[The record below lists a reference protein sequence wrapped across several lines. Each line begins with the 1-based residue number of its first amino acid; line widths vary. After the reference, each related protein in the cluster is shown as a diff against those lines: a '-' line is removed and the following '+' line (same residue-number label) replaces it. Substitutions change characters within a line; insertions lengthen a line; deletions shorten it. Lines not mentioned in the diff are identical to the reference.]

1 MRAKWFWCVFKLG
14 FFQLIWKAS
23 LIFKPL
29 SILLQQ
35 CLLQNLGV
43 VILDHK
49 LYDNTI
55 QEIISVTSKFKILNE
70 DPNLK
75 HQASLQLFLRKLKQ
89 KNFFNKIE
97 YDKLYPS
104 VSSPAYIYGTP
115 KIHQFS
121 SSDSFPKLG
130 LIVSSTGAFNY
141 NIACF
146 L

>member
-1 MRAKWFWCVFKLG
+1 MPIISVRDNDNNTLKRNKKNNQRQKIIRRGEGGRSSSERVRAKWFWCVFKLS

-55 QEIISVTSKFKILNE
+55 QEIISGTSKFKILNE

-75 HQASLQLFLRKLKQ
+75 HQVSLQLFLRKLKQ
-89 KNFFNKIE
+89 K
-97 YDKLYPS
+97 KL
-104 VSSPAYIYGTP
+104 
-115 KIHQFS
+115 F
-121 SSDSFPKLG
+121 
-130 LIVSSTGAFNY
+130 
-141 NIACF
+141 
-146 L
+146 

>member
-14 FFQLIWKAS
+14 FQLIWKAS

-55 QEIISVTSKFKILNE
+55 QEIISVTSKFKVLNE

-121 SSDSFPKLG
+121 SSGSFPKLG

>member
-1 MRAKWFWCVFKLG
+1 MTHNKR
-14 FFQLIWKAS
+14 I
-23 LIFKPL
+23 
-29 SILLQQ
+29 
-35 CLLQNLGV
+35 GV

-104 VSSPAYIYGTP
+104 VFSPAYIYGTP

-130 LIVSSTGAFNY
+130 LIVSSTGTFNY

>member
-1 MRAKWFWCVFKLG
+1 MTHNKR
-14 FFQLIWKAS
+14 I
-23 LIFKPL
+23 
-29 SILLQQ
+29 
-35 CLLQNLGV
+35 GV

-130 LIVSSTGAFNY
+130 LTVSSTGTFNY

>member
-1 MRAKWFWCVFKLG
+1 MTHNKR
-14 FFQLIWKAS
+14 I
-23 LIFKPL
+23 
-29 SILLQQ
+29 
-35 CLLQNLGV
+35 GV